1 MTPVE
6 GETSTTP
13 RTDTSSNISQ
23 SFVSP
28 TTQSTTPFGH
38 LQATPTQPTFMP
50 DFGLSALSSLTQ
62 IAKLQSNT
70 PKDYPSTILHPNA
83 FSQTTSLGPTPD
95 TLPQS
100 RVYAVLLVWAT
111 LTGKNSVHFFVF
123 DNIMRNI
130 KQYLLKVTFENCQI
144 ITHEHPTSVSSCCSF
159 GAILNTGPIFNQSKF
174 GFTWFLV
181 VGGI

>member
-1 MTPVE
+1 MPDFNHYLTLKQYTQAVPSQRLHNSYSAASDDGMSYTSGMVLSNSKSVTTPMTPVE

-100 RVYAVLLVWAT
+100 RVYAVFSVKVKLK
-111 LTGKNSVHFFVF
+111 GKNFSQFFILELHIYTKW
-123 DNIMRNI
+123 NI
-130 KQYLLKVTFENCQI
+130 
-144 ITHEHPTSVSSCCSF
+144 S
-159 GAILNTGPIFNQSKF
+159 
-174 GFTWFLV
+174 
-181 VGGI
+181 